1 MVCMKLK
8 SGVLRLALAGNA
20 ALCAERSRNDSIS
33 CCEEHKLHSHV
44 QPSFAEPGAIPK
56 SQGPAVADAQSP
68 GKVGLHP
75 ARTGLAPASAARRI
89 AGRDACPT
97 QKVGIRP
104 NGTFLRCPR
113 PALPRHGG
121 GAGLHTL
128 AHNGPHEDQRRVS
141 RAGRVYH
148 FPSAHR
154 RATRGLKTR
163 NTGSCA

>member
-1 MVCMKLK
+1 MYETK

-75 ARTGLAPASAARRI
+75 ARTGLYQSGADRRYPSGRPRVG
-89 AGRDACPT
+89 AGRLYRADKGTGQPGTAAGSGVHHLRRTPAAVQST
-97 QKVGIRP
+97 GVGITCV
-104 NGTFLRCPR
+104 GKSDVGKSYVGKFD
-113 PALPRHGG
+113 AI
-121 GAGLHTL
+121 
-128 AHNGPHEDQRRVS
+128 
-141 RAGRVYH
+141 
-148 FPSAHR
+148 
-154 RATRGLKTR
+154 K
-163 NTGSCA
+163 